1 MSVMQLKKFF
11 IEYVGVT
18 VLVITNVNAATMP
31 MIAGSVVRC
40 MIIESHHI
48 NSLIDTLNQFTIK

>member
-11 IEYVGVT
+11 IAYVGVT